1 MLLAVLLVA
10 FGASRSCA
18 STQHAISKERAIEI
32 ARARVD
38 FTTDRIQIRYV
49 QRGIPVRGFW
59 AVSFSTVDA
68 KGALNRVSVV
78 LVDAETGVV
87 MK

>member
-18 STQHAISKERAIEI
+18 SSQHAISKERAIEI
-32 ARARVD
+32 AQEQVS
-38 FTTDRIQIRYV
+38 FKTDRIQIRFV
-49 QRGIPVRGFW
+49 QRGIPVHGFW

-87 MK
+87 VK

>member
-1 MLLAVLLVA
+1 MLAVA

-32 ARARVD
+32 AQEQVS
-38 FTTDRIQIRYV
+38 FKTDRIQIRFV
-49 QRGIPVRGFW
+49 QRGIPARGYW

-68 KGALNRVSVV
+68 KGVLNRVSVV
-78 LVDAETGVV
+78 LVDAETGAVS
-87 MK
+87 K